1 MLIDQNAHSAWLK
14 VKTFKL
20 TFLNNNYNLFM
31 KNIKKISYLF
41 YCFIIF
47 ATILSGAI
55 TVPFPTKAIAQTS
68 QSEDTRAERLKKVE
82 SVTKKMFDHLNAEQ
96 YEQAINYFSPSMQ
109 NYFSTQEL
117 ELEWQKILGNMGAF
131 VEYKKI
137 RSTQVF
143 DTYTVLVSAKFE
155 NIITDFVVT
164 LDSNQQITA
173 VDFLWLG
180 NIQDNAGE
188 FIDALANGQYAL
200 ARGYLDPK
208 TKQTLL
214 PENIEQE
221 WLKIIEE
228 AGPFKRRSDSKVIE
242 SSRSDVVLVDL
253 EFERENRSMMIIF
266 NPLMQIVGVDFPD
279 SPE

>member
-1 MLIDQNAHSAWLK
+1 
-14 VKTFKL
+14 
-20 TFLNNNYNLFM
+20 M
-31 KNIKKISYLF
+31 KNLNKLSSLL
-41 YCFIIF
+41 YCFVIV
-47 ATILSGAI
+47 ATIFGGAMTI
-55 TVPFPTKAIAQTS
+55 PFSTKAIAQTS

-82 SVTKKMFDHLNAEQ
+82 AVTKKMFDYLNAGQ
-96 YEQAINYFSPSMQ
+96 YEQAISYFSPSMK
-109 NYFSTQEL
+109 NYFSAQEL
-117 ELEWQKILGNMGAF
+117 ELEWQKILKNMGAF

-143 DTYTVLVSAKFE
+143 DTYTVLVSVRFE
-155 NIITDFVVT
+155 NIITDFVMT

-180 NIQDNAGE
+180 NIQENAEE

-214 PENIEQE
+214 PEEIEQE
-221 WLKIIEE
+221 WQEIVEE

-242 SSRSDVVLVDL
+242 SSRSDVVLVNL
-253 EFERENRSMMIIF
+253 EFERENRSLMIIF

-279 SPE
+279 SQE

>member
-1 MLIDQNAHSAWLK
+1 
-14 VKTFKL
+14 
-20 TFLNNNYNLFM
+20 M
-31 KNIKKISYLF
+31 KNINKLSYLF
-41 YCFIIF
+41 CSTVIVASIF
-47 ATILSGAI
+47 GGVMTISSS
-55 TVPFPTKAIAQTS
+55 PKAIAQTS
-68 QSEDTRAERLKKVE
+68 QSEDSKAERLKKVE
-82 SVTKKMFDHLNAEQ
+82 AVTKQMFDYLNAGQ
-96 YEQAINYFSPSMQ
+96 YEEARKYFSPSVKD
-109 NYFSTQEL
+109 YFSAKEL

-155 NIITDFVVT
+155 NIITDFVMT

-180 NIQDNAGE
+180 NIQQNAEE
-188 FIDALANGQYAL
+188 FVDALANGQYAL

-214 PENIEQE
+214 PEEIEQE
-221 WLKIIEE
+221 WQKIVEE
-228 AGPFKRRSDSKVIE
+228 AGSFKRRSDSKVIE
-242 SSRSDVVLVDL
+242 SSRSDVVLVNL
-253 EFERENRSMMIIF
+253 EFAQENRSMMIIF